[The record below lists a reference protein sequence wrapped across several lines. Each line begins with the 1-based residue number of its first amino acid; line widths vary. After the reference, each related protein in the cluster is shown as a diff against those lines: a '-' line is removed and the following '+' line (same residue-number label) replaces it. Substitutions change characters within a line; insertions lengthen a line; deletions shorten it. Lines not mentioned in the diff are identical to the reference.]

1 MTSRVAIV
9 LVSHSRQLAAGTL
22 ELAQQM
28 APDVRLVAVGG
39 MPDGALGTSF
49 DGVDD
54 AVRVALRDGED
65 VVLLADLGSAMLTVD
80 SVIELLDEGDAARAR
95 LADAPF
101 VEGAVAA
108 GVAAQGG
115 GGLAAV
121 HAAAEGAGA
130 LYAPIAAAAARAG
143 SPAPA
148 EASAR
153 LGSAADVL
161 ETAGAERS
169 ARRTVMLRNA
179 LGLHARPAAVL
190 ARLVAGLDATV
201 RVEGVD
207 AASVLELMKLGVTG
221 GREILV
227 EATGPEAQQ
236 AVDAVVE
243 AVESSFGEV

>member
-1 MTSRVAIV
+1 MTSGVTIV
-9 LVSHSRQLAAGTL
+9 LVSHSRRLAAGTL

-28 APDVRLVAVGG
+28 APDVSLVAVGG
-39 MPDGALGTSF
+39 MPDGGLGTSF
-49 DGVDD
+49 DGVDE
-54 AVRVALRDGED
+54 AVRAALGDGKD

-80 SVIELLDEGDAARAR
+80 SVVELLDADDAARVR

-121 HAAAEGAGA
+121 HASAERAGA
-130 LYAPIAAAAARAG
+130 LYAPDAPEAGAAG
-143 SPAPA
+143 APA
-148 EASAR
+148 STEPSGPR
-153 LGSAADVL
+153 GSADDVPA
-161 ETAGAERS
+161 TAGAEHT
-169 ARRTVMLRNA
+169 ARRTVTVRNA

-190 ARLVAGLDATV
+190 ARLVAGFDATV

-221 GREILV
+221 GREIVV
-227 EATGPEAQQ
+227 EATGPEAQG
-236 AVDAVVE
+236 AVDAVAG